1 MKRAICFF
9 LAITLLAAL
18 LPGCSREIDN
28 SGYVATG
35 DAILMEGEEPTEAE
49 EEEDVQ
55 NLVLAYYPDRSLN
68 PVFGSDYT
76 NRVLMSLMYQGLFA
90 VDSKKNATPILCS
103 SYKVS
108 SNNRNWTFYL
118 EENATFSDG
127 SRVTANDVVV
137 SYQRAMENDYYK
149 YRFYKHL
156 LNVEATADGGILFQM
171 DTDFQNLPILLD
183 VPIVKA
189 SDADLT
195 APGQIPT
202 GSGPYVFVENSGG
215 ATLQRDP
222 DWWCGGLKIPARDLT
237 INLVPVSSPAEV
249 RDAFQFN
256 GENSVSVVCTNPMSD
271 SFAEYRCD
279 YELWEIESGYMLYIG
294 CNILYSEHFDDG
306 TLRTFLTYGLDRESL
321 AQSAYKGL
329 VYPVTLPCPP
339 TESFYNKSLAA
350 KYAYDPLKF
359 IDRLSAYRIPQKDGQ
374 DKQLRLLVNSDDSAR
389 TRIAREIASNLT
401 DMGLPCTTLEANSST
416 FKNIVVAGSYDMY
429 LGMTRLSPDMDLTEF
444 FRPYGEMG
452 RGGLAHEI
460 LYNMCLKAL
469 EDTGNFYNFYQKLA
483 EDGRIIPL
491 MFGYYNVYA
500 HRGELPD
507 LNPSRDNVF
516 YYSMGKNME
525 DIRVEEAAEESPD

>member
-9 LAITLLAAL
+9 LAIALLAAL
-18 LPGCSREIDN
+18 LPGGCREIDN
-28 SGYVATG
+28 AGYVATG

-49 EEEDVQ
+49 EEEENQ

-90 VDSKKNATPILCS
+90 VDSKKNVTPILCA

-108 SNNRNWTFYL
+108 ANNRNWTFYL
-118 EENATFSDG
+118 EESATFSDG
-127 SRVTANDVVV
+127 AKVTPADVVAT
-137 SYQRAMENDYYK
+137 YQKAMENDYYQ

-156 LNVEATADGGILFQM
+156 LNVEATEDGGILFQT
-171 DTDFQNLPILLD
+171 DTDMQNLPLLLD

-189 SDADLT
+189 SDVDMT
-195 APGQIPT
+195 GPGEIPI
-202 GSGPYVFVENSGG
+202 GSGPYVFVETSGG
-215 ATLQRDP
+215 AVLQRNP
-222 DWWCGGLKIPARDLT
+222 NWWCGALKIPARDLT
-237 INLVPVSSPAEV
+237 INLVAVSSPAEV

-306 TLRTFLTYGLDRESL
+306 TLRTFLTYGIDRESL

-329 VYPVTLPCPP
+329 VDPVTLPCPP
-339 TESFYNKSLAA
+339 SASFYNKSLAA
-350 KYAYDPLKF
+350 KYAYDPMKF
-359 IDRLSAYRIPQKDGQ
+359 IDKLSNYKIPQKDGE
-374 DKQLRLLVNSDDSAR
+374 DKELRLLVNSDDSAR

-401 DMGLPCTTLEANSST
+401 DLGLPCTTLEATSSQ
-416 FKNIVVAGSYDMY
+416 FKNIIDAGSYDMY

-444 FRPYGEMG
+444 FRPYGKMG
-452 RGGLAHEI
+452 RGGLSHEI

-500 HRGELPD
+500 HRGQLPD

-525 DIRVEEAAEESPD
+525 DILIEDGGEE

>member
-1 MKRAICFF
+1 MKRTIC
-9 LAITLLAAL
+9 LLLALALLMAL
-18 LPGCSREIDN
+18 LPGCSRRIDN

-35 DAILMEGEEPTEAE
+35 DAILGEDEEATEAE
-49 EEEDVQ
+49 EKEEDQ

-68 PVFGSDYT
+68 PIFGSDYT

-271 SFAEYRCD
+271 SFAEYHPCSD
-279 YELWEIESGYMLYIG
+279 
-294 CNILYSEHFDDG
+294 NI
-306 TLRTFLTYGLDRESL
+306 
-321 AQSAYKGL
+321 
-329 VYPVTLPCPP
+329 
-339 TESFYNKSLAA
+339 SF
-350 KYAYDPLKF
+350 
-359 IDRLSAYRIPQKDGQ
+359 I
-374 DKQLRLLVNSDDSAR
+374 
-389 TRIAREIASNLT
+389 
-401 DMGLPCTTLEANSST
+401 
-416 FKNIVVAGSYDMY
+416 
-429 LGMTRLSPDMDLTEF
+429 LGKT
-444 FRPYGEMG
+444 
-452 RGGLAHEI
+452 
-460 LYNMCLKAL
+460 K
-469 EDTGNFYNFYQKLA
+469 
-483 EDGRIIPL
+483 
-491 MFGYYNVYA
+491 
-500 HRGELPD
+500 
-507 LNPSRDNVF
+507 
-516 YYSMGKNME
+516 
-525 DIRVEEAAEESPD
+525 

>member
-1 MKRAICFF
+1 MKRILC
-9 LAITLLAAL
+9 LLLVLVLLMAL
-18 LPGCSREIDN
+18 LPGCSRSIDN
-28 SGYVATG
+28 SGYVPTG

-49 EEEDVQ
+49 EEEDAQ

-90 VDSKKNATPILCS
+90 VDNKKNVTPILCG
-103 SYKVS
+103 SYKAS
-108 SNNRNWTFYL
+108 ANNRNWTIYL

-127 SRVTANDVVV
+127 SRVTPADVVAT
-137 SYQRAMENDYYK
+137 YQRAMENDYYK

-156 LNVEATADGGILFQM
+156 LNVEETEDGGVLFQT
-171 DTDFQNLPILLD
+171 DTDFQNLPMLLD

-189 SDADLT
+189 SDVDMT

-215 ATLQRDP
+215 AVLQRDP
-222 DWWCGGLKIPARDLT
+222 NWWCGGLKIPARDLT
-237 INLVPVSSPAEV
+237 ISLVPVSSPAEV

-256 GENSVSVVCTNPMSD
+256 GDNSVSVVCTNPMSD

-329 VYPVTLPCPP
+329 VDVVTLPCPLSAP
-339 TESFYNKSLAA
+339 YYIKSLAA
-350 KYAYDPLKF
+350 KYASDPLKF
-359 IDRLSAYRIPQKDGQ
+359 IDRLGSYRIPQKDGK
-374 DKQLRLLVNSDDSAR
+374 DKELRQLVNSDDSAR
-389 TRIAREIASNLT
+389 TRNAREIASNLT
-401 DMGLPCTTLEANSST
+401 DLGLPCTTLEANSST
-416 FKNIVVAGSYDMY
+416 FKNILVAGSYDMY
-429 LGMTRLSPDMDLTEF
+429 LGMTRLSADMDLTEF

-452 RGGLAHEI
+452 RGGLSHEI

-516 YYSMGKNME
+516 YYSMGKNMD
-525 DIRVEEAAEESPD
+525 DIRIEAEPES